1 MLQRLF
7 VKNIALI
14 SEADIEFDGKLNI
27 LSGETGSGKSV
38 ILDSINFV
46 LGSKA
51 DKTMIRYGEREM
63 SVRAEFFVEQNSEA
77 LKKLDEY
84 DIESEGEI
92 VITRK
97 LTADGKGA
105 IKINGN
111 AVTASMLKSVTQH
124 LVDVHGQSEHFF
136 LLSEDNQLKVVDGL
150 LGEEVK
156 KIKDS
161 LAELIAEKRSLKA
174 KILELGGDESERER
188 QLDLLNY
195 QINEI
200 DNASLKEGEFE
211 ELKARQNIIANTE
224 KILTSL
230 SAVCSVLNEEGGCA
244 DGISTAKHYMNG
256 ISALSDAY
264 GQIGE
269 RLESLGVEIEDI
281 SETVSDLAD
290 ELNFDGREAEEIDER
305 LSLIK
310 SLKKKYGADE
320 KEILEFC
327 EKARAKAEILSD
339 SANAVEKF
347 TAEIKQTDEKIY
359 SLCKTLTAK
368 RKESAEKFCKE
379 VVAELKTLNIPDAKF
394 EVEFKEYDE
403 NSANLSSSN
412 GSDGICFNFSA
423 NKGEPLKPLSKVISG
438 GEMSR
443 FMLAVKTVLKD
454 VNGISTYIF
463 DEIDAGISGF
473 TATTVAEKFVKI
485 SKNTQ
490 ILAVSHL
497 PQVCAASD
505 AQFLIYKVEEGGKTL
520 TKVERLDEESKIN
533 EIVRLTG
540 SVQSAA
546 ARQHAI
552 ELIKQIKNK
561 EAAN

>member
-1 MLQRLF
+1 MLQRLC

-14 SEADIEFDGKLNI
+14 QEADIEFDEKLNI

-51 DKTMIRYGEREM
+51 DKTMIRYGEQEM
-63 SVRAEFFVEQNSEA
+63 SVRAEFFVEESSEA
-77 LKKLDEY
+77 LKKLKEL

-97 LTADGKGA
+97 LTAEGKGA

-111 AVTASMLKSVTQH
+111 TVTASMLKSVTQH

-136 LLSEDNQLKVVDGL
+136 LLSEDNQLKVIDGL
-150 LGEEVK
+150 LGDK
-156 KIKDS
+156 AQKIKED
-161 LAELIAEKRSLKA
+161 LAALIAEKKGLKV
-174 KILELGGDESERER
+174 KIAELGGDESERER

-200 DNASLKEGEFE
+200 ESANLKEGEFE
-211 ELKARQNIIANTE
+211 ELKTRQNIIANTE

-230 SAVCSVLNEEGGCA
+230 SAVRSVLSDEGGCA
-244 DGISTAKHYMNG
+244 DGISTAKHYING
-256 ISALSDAY
+256 ISALSEAY
-264 GQIGE
+264 AQMGE
-269 RLESLGVEIEDI
+269 RLESLSVEVEDI

-305 LSLIK
+305 FTLIK
-310 SLKKKYGADE
+310 ALKKKYGADE
-320 KEILEFC
+320 KEILDFC
-327 EKARAKAEILSD
+327 EKARAKADILSD
-339 SANAVEKF
+339 SANAVEKY
-347 TAEIKQTDEKIY
+347 TAEIKAVDGKIFA
-359 SLCKTLTAK
+359 LCKKLTAL
-368 RKESAEKFCKE
+368 RKDGAEKFCKE
-379 VVAELKTLNIPDAKF
+379 VVGELKTLNIPDAKF
-394 EVEFKEYDE
+394 EVEFAEYDE
-403 NSANLSSSN
+403 ESANLNSHN
-412 GSDGICFNFSA
+412 GSDSICFNFSA

-443 FMLAVKTVLKD
+443 FMLAVKTQLKD
-454 VNGISTYIF
+454 INGISTYIF

-485 SKNTQ
+485 SKSTQ

-520 TKVERLDEESKIN
+520 TKVKRLDENSKID

-552 ELIKQIKNK
+552 ELIKQIKK
-561 EAAN
+561 

>member
-1 MLQRLF
+1 MLQRLY
-7 VKNIALI
+7 VKNVALI
-14 SEADIEFDGKLNI
+14 SEADVEFDGKLNI

-51 DKTMIRYGEREM
+51 DKTMIRYGEQEM
-63 SVRAEFFVEQNSEA
+63 SVRADFFVEEGSEA
-77 LKKLDEY
+77 LKKLKELDV
-84 DIESEGEI
+84 DSDGEI

-150 LGEEVK
+150 LGERAQ
-156 KIKDS
+156 KIKEE
-161 LAELIAEKRSLKA
+161 LAALISEKKNLKA
-174 KILELGGDESERER
+174 KISELGGDESERER
-188 QLDLLNY
+188 LLDLLNY

-200 DNASLKEGEFE
+200 DGANLKEGEFE

-224 KILTSL
+224 RILTAL
-230 SAVCSVLNEEGGCA
+230 SAVRSVLDDENGCA
-244 DGISTAKHYMNG
+244 DGISTAKHYVNG

-264 GQIGE
+264 AQIGE

-281 SETVSDLAD
+281 SETVGDLAD
-290 ELNFDGREAEEIDER
+290 ELNFDSREAEEIDER

-327 EKARAKAEILSD
+327 EKARAKADILSD

-347 TAEIKQTDEKIY
+347 RAEIEAVDEKIY
-359 SLCKTLTAK
+359 ALCKKLTAL
-368 RKESAEKFCKE
+368 RKEVAEKFCKE
-379 VVAELKTLNIPDAKF
+379 VIEELKTLNIPNAKF
-394 EVEFKEYDE
+394 AVDFAEYDRQT
-403 NSANLSSSN
+403 ANLSSSN
-412 GSDGICFNFSA
+412 GSDSICFNFSA

-443 FMLAVKTVLKD
+443 FMLAVKTRLKD
-454 VNGISTYIF
+454 INGISTYIF

-485 SKNTQ
+485 SKSTQ

-520 TKVERLDEESKIN
+520 TKVKRLDGESKID

-540 SVQSAA
+540 SVNSAA
-546 ARQHAI
+546 AREHAI
-552 ELIKQIKNK
+552 ELINQIKK
-561 EAAN
+561 

>member
-1 MLQRLF
+1 MLQRLC

-14 SEADIEFDGKLNI
+14 QEADIEFDGKLNI

-51 DKTMIRYGEREM
+51 DKTMIRYGEQEM
-63 SVRAEFFVEQNSEA
+63 SVRAEFFVEENSEA
-77 LKKLDEY
+77 LKKLGEL
-84 DIESEGEI
+84 DIESDGEI

-111 AVTASMLKSVTQH
+111 TVTASMLKSVTQH

-136 LLSEDNQLKVVDGL
+136 LLSEDNQLKVIDGL
-150 LGEEVK
+150 LGDK
-156 KIKDS
+156 AQKIKENLS
-161 LAELIAEKRSLKA
+161 ALIAEKKELKA
-174 KILELGGDESERER
+174 KIAELGGDESERER

-195 QINEI
+195 QITEI
-200 DNASLKEGEFE
+200 ESANLREGEFE
-211 ELKARQNIIANTE
+211 ELKTRQNIIANTE

-230 SAVCSVLNEEGGCA
+230 SAVRSVLSDENGCA
-244 DGISTAKHYMNG
+244 DGISAAKHYVNG
-256 ISALSDAY
+256 ISALSEAY
-264 GQIGE
+264 AQLSE
-269 RLESLGVEIEDI
+269 RLESLGVEIEDV

-290 ELNFDGREAEEIDER
+290 ELSFDGREAEEIDER
-305 LSLIK
+305 LTLIK
-310 SLKKKYGADE
+310 ALKKKYGADE
-320 KEILEFC
+320 KEIFEFC
-327 EKARAKAEILSD
+327 ERARAKADILSD
-339 SANAVEKF
+339 SANAVEKY
-347 TAEIKQTDEKIY
+347 TAGIKSVDGKIY
-359 SLCKTLTAK
+359 PLCKNLTAL
-368 RKESAEKFCKE
+368 RKEGAEKFCKA
-379 VVAELKTLNIPDAKF
+379 VVGELTTLNIPDAKF
-394 EVEFKEYDE
+394 AVEFAEYDE
-403 NSANLSSSN
+403 ESANLSSSN
-412 GSDGICFNFSA
+412 GSDSICFNFSA

-443 FMLAVKTVLKD
+443 FMLAVKTQLKD
-454 VNGISTYIF
+454 INGISTYIF

-485 SKNTQ
+485 SKSTQ

-505 AQFLIYKVEEGGKTL
+505 AQFLIYKKEEGGKTL
-520 TKVERLDEESKIN
+520 TKVKRLDEDSKID

-546 ARQHAI
+546 ARQHAT
-552 ELIKQIKNK
+552 ELIKQIKK
-561 EAAN
+561 

>member
-1 MLQRLF
+1 MLQRLC

-14 SEADIEFDGKLNI
+14 QEADIEFDEKLNI

-51 DKTMIRYGEREM
+51 DKTMIRYGEQEM
-63 SVRAEFFVEQNSEA
+63 SVRAEFFVEESSEA
-77 LKKLDEY
+77 LKKLKEL
-84 DIESEGEI
+84 DIESDGEI

-97 LTADGKGA
+97 LTAEGKGA

-111 AVTASMLKSVTQH
+111 TVTASMLKSVTQH

-136 LLSEDNQLKVVDGL
+136 LLSEDNQLKVIDGL
-150 LGEEVK
+150 LGDKAQKTKE
-156 KIKDS
+156 D
-161 LAELIAEKRSLKA
+161 LANLIAEKKGIKA
-174 KILELGGDESERER
+174 KIAELGGDESERER

-200 DNASLKEGEFE
+200 ESANLREGEFE
-211 ELKARQNIIANTE
+211 ELKTRQNIIANTE

-230 SAVCSVLNEEGGCA
+230 SAVRSVLSDEGGCA
-244 DGISTAKHYMNG
+244 DGISTAKHYING
-256 ISALSDAY
+256 ISALSEAY
-264 GQIGE
+264 AQIGE
-269 RLESLGVEIEDI
+269 RLESLSVEVEDI

-305 LSLIK
+305 LTLIK
-310 SLKKKYGADE
+310 ALKKKYGADE
-320 KEILEFC
+320 KEILDFC
-327 EKARAKAEILSD
+327 EKARAKADILSD
-339 SANAVEKF
+339 SANAVEKY
-347 TAEIKQTDEKIY
+347 TAEIRAVDGKIFA
-359 SLCKTLTAK
+359 LCKKLTAL
-368 RKESAEKFCKE
+368 RKGGAEKFCKE
-379 VVAELKTLNIPDAKF
+379 VVGELKTLNIPDAKF
-394 EVEFKEYDE
+394 EVEFSEYDE
-403 NSANLSSSN
+403 ESANLNSHN
-412 GSDGICFNFSA
+412 GSDSICFNFSA

-443 FMLAVKTVLKD
+443 FMLAVKTQLKD
-454 VNGISTYIF
+454 INGISTYIF

-485 SKNTQ
+485 SKSTQ

-520 TKVERLDEESKIN
+520 TKVKRLDENSKID

-552 ELIKQIKNK
+552 ELIKQIKK
-561 EAAN
+561 